1 MQSLEILKEK
11 IDTLSKS
18 QKKVAKYIIDNFEK
32 AVFLTAKE
40 LSEEVTVSE
49 VTVIRLSHEL
59 GYKGF
64 TEMKKDMRKLLLDP
78 SNFNSNGH
86 VDNLKD
92 DIKNKEIIDFVEGQY
107 IQLSKVYNN
116 INYHQLADIC
126 DIIMKKKRILII
138 GFVNAFGVAAEML
151 RLLDNVRKRVYF
163 SKLAYENAYSLED
176 IDEDSA
182 TIVISFSPH
191 YKYSFVQAQA
201 AKKNGSKLL
210 VLSDSIVNPYSD
222 IADYTIVFKIN
233 NSAIGIIDTSPVHA
247 FINFLINYIYKN
259 YQNQIAI
266 HKKNMYD
273 FKEFIE

>member
-64 TEMKKDMRKLLLDP
+64 TEMKKDMRKLLIDP
-78 SNFNSNGH
+78 SNFNFNRH

-92 DIKNKEIIDFVEGQY
+92 DIKKKEIIDFVEGQY

-116 INYHQLADIC
+116 INYHQLEDIC

-201 AKKNGSKLL
+201 AKKNGSKLV
-210 VLSDSIVNPYSD
+210 VLTDSIVNPYSD
-222 IADYTIVFKIN
+222 IADYTIVFQIN

-247 FINFLINYIYKN
+247 FIHFLINYIYKI